1 MNKEAYLA
9 GAYRPG
15 TTRYRMGVRRYGP
28 LPVPAPVVEKKA
40 EKKAEKKPKVI
51 KKTVKNKTEE

>member
-1 MNKEAYLA
+1 MKKEAYFA
-9 GAYRPG
+9 GAYAPG

-28 LPVPAPVVEKKA
+28 LPAPAPVV